1 MELGETLAQYV
12 ADVKL
17 SAVSPSE
24 AKAAKAAILDQV
36 GVAFAGIG
44 EAPERILSGRLARN
58 PAAEASILGRPQKTT
73 TWLAALVNGTLGHSL
88 DFDDTGGFGHPS
100 VVILPAALATGEYLD
115 CSGGMLLEAYVAAY
129 EVGVALGQVVPRK
142 ADQLHGLHMT
152 SVFGPLTSA
161 TASAKIM
168 GLNSTRMRYAWGIA
182 ASQAGGIIG
191 NFGTHAKPLHA
202 GIASQAGVLAAELA
216 RDDFTA
222 NPNALDAPLGFF
234 YSVVAAGDMDRVD
247 YRTALKE
254 LGAGHIVST
263 WCLKKYPC
271 GSIAQGAIDAALRLQ
286 GRAPLPM
293 SELSSLEVRVPHLEP
308 YFQVAP
314 TGDVSGKFSYQFP
327 VACALLDG
335 RVTKWSFSDE
345 SFQRRELQDLLRK
358 SAVAEDPDSRPH
370 GVLTARWPAQEVVQ
384 PIEVATGDAG
394 RPVALEEVRA
404 KYLANVQPVLGADA
418 AKETAEMLM
427 ALEEMPRIGALMD
440 KLATRP

>member
-1 MELGETLAQYV
+1 MELGNILAQYV

-24 AKAAKAAILDQV
+24 VAAAKVAILDQV
-36 GVAFAGIG
+36 GVALAGIG
-44 EAPERILSGRLARN
+44 EAPERILGGRLARY
-58 PAAEASILGRPQKTT
+58 PAAEASVLGRPQKTT

-100 VVILPAALATGEYLD
+100 VVILPAALATGEHLD
-115 CSGGMLLEAYVAAY
+115 CSGRTLLEAYVAGY

-161 TASAKIM
+161 TAAAKIM
-168 GLNSTRMRYAWGIA
+168 GLNSTSLRYAWGIA
-182 ASQAGGIIG
+182 ASQSGGIIG

-202 GIASQAGVLAAELA
+202 GIASQAGVMAAELA
-216 RDDFTA
+216 GDGFTA

-234 YSVVAAGDMDRVD
+234 YSVVAAGDMDRVN
-247 YRTALKE
+247 YQTALKE
-254 LGAGHIVST
+254 LGTGHIVST
-263 WCLKKYPC
+263 WSLKKYPC
-271 GSIAQGAIDAALRLQ
+271 GSIAQGAIDAALRLR

-293 SELSSLEVRVPHLEP
+293 PELSALDIRVPHLEP
-308 YFQVAP
+308 YFRVAP

-335 RVTKWSFSDE
+335 WVTKWSFSDE
-345 SFQRRELQDLLRK
+345 SFRRRELQDLLQK
-358 SAVAEDPDSRPH
+358 CDVAEDPDSRPH

-394 RPVALEEVRA
+394 PPVGLEEVQA
-404 KYLANVQPVLGADA
+404 KYLANAQPVLRADVA
-418 AKETAEMLM
+418 RETAEMLLD
-427 ALEEMPRIGALMD
+427 LEHLPRLGALMD
-440 KLATRP
+440 KLATRS